1 MKAGEASLEKRPDYG
16 GAGTAVKVIT
26 NHWMV
31 KAEKKSSEVAI
42 YAYQLRV
49 KKNFGEFFI
58 KNGGFKDF
66 LKVF

>member
-16 GAGTAVKVIT
+16 TAGSAVKVFT

-31 KAEKKSSEVAI
+31 KAEKKSSEIAI

-49 KKNFGEFFI
+49 NKIWGIFYKK
-58 KNGGFKDF
+58 
-66 LKVF
+66 